1 MAKHK
6 SGEQR
11 CPATALILL
20 DLALPQRSC
29 SPENLWGIYII
40 YKSPISFL
48 ESLSMGIDLKI
59 ITVCFIFMCLQ
70 NIEFKS
76 YIGNHTRQRY
86 LISAFGFAT
95 RILPF
100 IYFLIQIFQPLAICS
115 ACTARFVS
123 DLFRYEN
130 LLVFLLPLFSALK

>member
-1 MAKHK
+1 MGTF
-6 SGEQR
+6 SIRFGLTTTQR
-11 CPATALILL
+11 L
-20 DLALPQRSC
+20 
-29 SPENLWGIYII
+29 PENLWGIYII
-40 YKSPISFL
+40 YKSLIIFL
-48 ESLSMGIDLKI
+48 EILSMGIDLKNI
-59 ITVCFIFMCLQ
+59 CFIFMCLQ
-70 NIEFKS
+70 NIAFKS

-86 LISAFGFAT
+86 LFNACGFAT

-100 IYFLIQIFQPLAICS
+100 LYFLIQTFQPLAIFS